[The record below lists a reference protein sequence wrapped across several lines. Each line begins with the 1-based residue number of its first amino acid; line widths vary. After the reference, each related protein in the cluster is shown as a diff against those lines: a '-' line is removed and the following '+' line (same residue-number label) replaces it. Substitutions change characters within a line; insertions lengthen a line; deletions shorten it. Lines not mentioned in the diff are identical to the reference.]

1 MAGYDIELKL
11 DKDELWA
18 ATLEALEASLPDG
31 RPRIAFNRLFP
42 REVTADGR
50 FILAVPNVF
59 NQNWIERSYLE
70 LLTTTVNNLAPYELQ
85 LEVVVDESIV
95 TGNLTSQ
102 RIDVTE
108 LESSIETDPVVAVDA
123 ADRQVFDPK
132 LTFDNFVIGDSNQFA
147 RNAALAVAE
156 QPGLK
161 YNPLFIWGGSG
172 LGKTHLLLSIASYV
186 RENYPHKKVIYT
198 TSADFKDEFVNH
210 TLSNTP
216 EAFRNKYRSVDVL
229 LIDDIQM
236 MEKYEKTVDQF
247 FHTFNHLQQYGKQ
260 VVIASDRSP
269 RSINMDERYSSRFN
283 SGLQVD
289 IQPPPFEVRLA
300 ILRQYTEHQGIV
312 IEPDALSYIAEK
324 APANIREMEG
334 VVNRITAWAK
344 LSPQLSRKASV
355 SIDDVKVSAP
365 DLLLT
370 SAHKTI
376 SVGSIQKEVCR
387 YYGIAHAELIGGK
400 RKQEI
405 VFPRHIAMY
414 LSQELTDLSL
424 PKIGAEFGGKDHT
437 TVMHAAAKI
446 KKLMATKADVYEEI
460 EYLTKELRKKAL

>member
-1 MAGYDIELKL
+1 MPNIEMDTNLN
-11 DKDELWA
+11 KDELWST
-18 ATLEALEASLPDG
+18 TLDALESGLPEG
-31 RPRIAFNRLFP
+31 RPRIAFSRMYP
-42 REVTADGR
+42 REITADGR
-50 FILAVPNVF
+50 FILAVANVF
-59 NQNWIERSYLE
+59 SQSWIERSYLDTISAAVNE
-70 LLTTTVNNLAPYELQ
+70 VSPVSLTVEI
-85 LEVVVDESIV
+85 VVDEGIV
-95 TGNLTSQ
+95 SDGLSGQSQ
-102 RIDVTE
+102 DTVDLADVISPPAAAVT
-108 LESSIETDPVVAVDA
+108 VDA
-123 ADRQVFDPK
+123 ADRQVYDPK
-132 LTFDNFVIGDSNQFA
+132 LTFDNFVTGDSNQFA

-198 TSADFKDEFVNH
+198 TSADFMNEFVTH
-210 TLSNTP
+210 SLKQTT
-216 EAFRNKYRSVDVL
+216 EAFRNKYRTVDVL
-229 LIDDIQM
+229 LVDDIQM
-236 MEKYEKTVDQF
+236 MEKWEGTIDQF

-269 RSINMDERYSSRFN
+269 RSINMDERYTSRFN

-300 ILRQYTEHQGIV
+300 ILRQYTERQGFT

-324 APANIREMEG
+324 APSNIREMEG
-334 VVNRITAWAK
+334 VVNRIIAWA
-344 LSPQLSRKASV
+344 QLSKRKSV
-355 SIDDVKVSAP
+355 NTDDVKASAP

-370 SAHKTI
+370 AAHKVI
-376 SVGSIQKEVCR
+376 SISAIQKEVCR
-387 YYGIAHAELIGGK
+387 YYGIAHGELVGSK

-405 VFPRHIAMY
+405 VFPRHVAMY

-446 KKLMATKADVYEEI
+446 KKMMTSKADVYQEI
-460 EYLTKELRKKAL
+460 EYLTKELRKKAQ